1 MVAKRAAAAKRAPAK
16 AGPRKV
22 AAAAQEAE
30 AGDGFVTL
38 EQCGVKLRI
47 PVGKKVPVAAIDAF
61 RDGDNYEGT
70 KQMLGKDQWQ
80 KLSDAG
86 MNGDDL
92 DELGA
97 KLSEATGN

>member
-1 MVAKRAAAAKRAPAK
+1 MSDTTEVVKPKPKGR
-16 AGPRKV
+16 PRKKT

-30 AGDGFVTL
+30 AGDGFVNL

-47 PVGKKVPVAAIDAF
+47 PIGKKVPIAAIDAF

-70 KQMLGKDQWQ
+70 RQMLGKDQWQ
-80 KLSDAG
+80 ALSDAG
-86 MNGDDL
+86 MNGEDL

>member
-1 MVAKRAAAAKRAPAK
+1 MPAKRVPAAAKPR
-16 AGPRKV
+16 PRKV
-22 AAAAQEAE
+22 AAAAREAE
-30 AGDGFVTL
+30 ADDGFVNL

-70 KQMLGKDQWQ
+70 KQMLGAKQWQ
-80 KLSDAG
+80 ALSDAG

>member
-1 MVAKRAAAAKRAPAK
+1 MPAKRAAPAPK
-16 AGPRKV
+16 PRKKV
-22 AAAAQEAE
+22 AAAAREAE
-30 AGDGFVTL
+30 ADDGFVQL
-38 EQCGVKLRI
+38 QQCGVKLRI

-61 RDGDNYEGT
+61 RDGDSYEGT

-80 KLSDAG
+80 ALSDAG